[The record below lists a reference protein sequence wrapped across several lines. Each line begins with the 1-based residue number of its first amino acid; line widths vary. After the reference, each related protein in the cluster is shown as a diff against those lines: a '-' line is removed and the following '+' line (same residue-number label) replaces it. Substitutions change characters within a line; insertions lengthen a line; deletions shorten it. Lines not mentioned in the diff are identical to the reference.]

1 MTELRLYDKDGL
13 FHNIVRKSAVM
24 AGRYHVLPNGTNDL
38 NSSNITGIELPKE
51 KYPLV
56 ACLAPASYVNPSA
69 ASGQWEHFSFR
80 VLFLTNAEKT
90 GDNQFKG
97 RDHLTNT
104 SQARTPADW
113 HQMKMVA
120 LAFMNALEQLQP
132 QAKAWF
138 QLDQRSPWQV
148 RRITRTDNDQLNGVM
163 LSFGAMVAT
172 VCIYPDISE
181 AAIKTIV
188 IPTA

>member
-1 MTELRLYDKDGL
+1 MTELQLYDKDGL
-13 FHNIVRKSAVM
+13 FHNIVKKSTVM

-56 ACLAPASYVNPSA
+56 ACLAPASYVSPT
-69 ASGQWEHFSFR
+69 ASTAQWEHFNFR
-80 VLFLTNAEKT
+80 VLFLTTAEKT

-97 RDHLTNT
+97 RDPLTNT

-113 HQMKMVA
+113 LQMKTVA
-120 LAFMNALEQLQP
+120 FAFMNAVEKLQP
-132 QAKAWF
+132 KAKAWF
-138 QLDQRSPWQV
+138 QLDQRNPWQV
-148 RRITRTDNDQLNGVM
+148 RRITRSDTDQLNGVM

-172 VCIYPDISE
+172 SCNYSDVSDE
-181 AAIKTIV
+181 TIKTIV
-188 IPTA
+188 VPGT